1 MRITN
6 HNGRAGKNGVYSAK
20 HNDRKFDTD
29 KAEHI
34 DQDRTSLNRYWQR
47 DQEASSFEENEANFY
62 EKYFRASLD
71 AKNERYMAQRHE
83 ERCQTMEDY
92 RKNEKSC
99 PEETIMQ
106 IGKAGDQIDSDK
118 LWRVMIEQVNWEQ
131 KHFPNC
137 KYLDVA
143 LHRDEEGQDHIHL
156 RKVWVAHDKDGN
168 LLVGQKKALDEMGV
182 EAPDPEKK
190 ITKFNNQKM
199 TYSRECRE
207 HLIEMVREFYPEIE
221 PMLELEPKEASKV
234 GMELLEY
241 QKSQEMEKLQELQ
254 AQLES
259 ARLQIAQLSSEKAEY
274 DKKIKQAQISLQK
287 AQKELKSVDMD
298 REQLAIVKQQLKTAQ
313 NELKTTLDMKAKASV
328 VKVHRFGEQ
337 KDLVT
342 YHRNTLEDTEAIGRK
357 AEEHM
362 EQAYKYRESV
372 ISRERAVTK
381 KEAEI
386 EPLHKKASEE
396 LARAEEL
403 KREQESYIRGT
414 AEKLA
419 QDKINLIMRPS
430 MDKYTRRMENFLD
443 GYTVEGKSLLETFKA
458 EEQALKHKLSYDIG
472 LSL

>member
-6 HNGRAGKNGVYSAK
+6 HNGRAGKHGVYSAK
-20 HNDRKFDTD
+20 HNDRKFDMD
-29 KAEHI
+29 NAEHI
-34 DQDRTSLNRYWQR
+34 DPTRSHLNRYWQI
-47 DQEASSFEENEANFY
+47 DKEASSFEENEVNFY
-62 EKYFRASLD
+62 EKFFKASLD

-83 ERCQTMEDY
+83 DRCQTMDDY
-92 RKNEKSC
+92 RMNEKSC

-106 IGKAGDQIDSDK
+106 IGKAGDEIDSDK
-118 LWRVMIEQVNWEQ
+118 LWKVMIEQIKWEQ

-137 KYLDVA
+137 VYLDAA

-168 LLVGQKKALDEMGV
+168 LLVGQKKALNEMGV

-190 ITKFNNQKM
+190 ISKFNNQKM

-221 PMLELEPKEASKV
+221 PLLELEPKEASKV

-241 QKSQEMEKLQELQ
+241 QRSQEMEKMQELQ

-259 ARLQIAQLSSEKAEY
+259 ARLQIAQLSSQKADY
-274 DKKIKQAQISLQK
+274 DKKIKQAQQRLQK
-287 AQKELKSVDMD
+287 VEKELKTADMD
-298 REQLAIVKQQLKTAQ
+298 REKLSSVRQELKMARK
-313 NELKTTLDMKAKASV
+313 ELKTTIEMTQKAATK
-328 VKVHRFGEQ
+328 KPLFGGEYVQ
-337 KDLVT
+337 
-342 YHRNTLEDTEAIGRK
+342 YHKQSLETIEAIGRE
-357 AEEHM
+357 ASEHM
-362 EQAYKYRESV
+362 SEAYKDLQQIAKRET
-372 ISRERAVTK
+372 AVAK

-403 KREQESYIRGT
+403 KQEQKSYIMAT

-419 QDKINLIMRPS
+419 QEKIDAIIEPS
-430 MDKYTRRMENFLD
+430 MDKYTKRMETFLD
-443 GYTVEGKSLLETFKA
+443 GYTMEGKSLLETFKA
-458 EEQALKHKLSYDIG
+458 EEQALKHKLSHDIG

>member
-20 HNDRKFDTD
+20 HNDRKFDMN

-83 ERCQTMEDY
+83 DRCQTMDDY

-241 QKSQEMEKLQELQ
+241 QRNQEMEKLQELQ

-287 AQKELKSVDMD
+287 AQKELKSTDMD
-298 REQLAIVKQQLKTAQ
+298 REQDRK
-313 NELKTTLDMKAKASV
+313 SV
-328 VKVHRFGEQ
+328 V
-337 KDLVT
+337 
-342 YHRNTLEDTEAIGRK
+342 
-357 AEEHM
+357 
-362 EQAYKYRESV
+362 
-372 ISRERAVTK
+372 
-381 KEAEI
+381 
-386 EPLHKKASEE
+386 
-396 LARAEEL
+396 
-403 KREQESYIRGT
+403 
-414 AEKLA
+414 
-419 QDKINLIMRPS
+419 
-430 MDKYTRRMENFLD
+430 
-443 GYTVEGKSLLETFKA
+443 
-458 EEQALKHKLSYDIG
+458 
-472 LSL
+472 